1 VNDPTFAPQPLR
13 DALASADAA
22 PLALLALG
30 IPLCPSCELLTTSLR
45 EIGRARPALEV
56 QIAALSSPQE
66 WADREKLLWPR
77 GIHVSRASVP
87 VLVLLRHG
95 QVLAIRQGGGP
106 ASVIDTWLS
115 EVLGPLTVP
124 VTPGMTD
131 EEGARLDA
139 IADLRR
145 RRLSTRYR
153 LAVN

>member
-1 VNDPTFAPQPLR
+1 MNDPISAPQPLR
-13 DALASADAA
+13 AALASADAS

-30 IPLCPSCELLTTSLR
+30 IPLCPSCELLTTSLH
-45 EIGRARPALEV
+45 EIGRARPDLEV
-56 QIAALSSPQE
+56 HIAALSSPQE

-87 VLVLLRHG
+87 VLVLLRHAH
-95 QVLAIRQGGGP
+95 VLAIRQGGGP
-106 ASVIDTWLS
+106 ASVIDAWLS
-115 EVLGPLTVP
+115 EVLGAPTVP
-124 VTPGMTD
+124 VAPGMTD

-153 LAVN
+153 PAVN